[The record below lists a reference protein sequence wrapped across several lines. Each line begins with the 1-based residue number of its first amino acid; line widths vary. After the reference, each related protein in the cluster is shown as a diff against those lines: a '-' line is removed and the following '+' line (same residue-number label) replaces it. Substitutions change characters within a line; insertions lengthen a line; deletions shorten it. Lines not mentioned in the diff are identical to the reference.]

1 MVRVLLTIWALA
13 FLGGL
18 VTEKS
23 VFAQTVEP
31 EWAAK
36 PIQCGPTYDVFL
48 QMQDSGMKTFFGGLG
63 KSNSVNYETA
73 IDVFVYL
80 TINME
85 TQQWAAIEVNE
96 DQTDACIVG
105 YGQGTVFDPDELQEY
120 TAPENFE

>member
-48 QMQDSGMKTFFGGLG
+48 QMQDSGMKAFFGGLG

-105 YGQGTVFDPDELQEY
+105 YGQGTVFDPNELQEY
-120 TAPENFE
+120 TAPESFQ

>member
-36 PIQCGPTYDVFL
+36 PIQCGHTYDVFL
-48 QMQDSGMKTFFGGLG
+48 QMQDSGMKAFFGGLG

-105 YGQGTVFDPDELQEY
+105 YGQGTVFDPNELQEY
-120 TAPENFE
+120 TAPESFQ

>member
-105 YGQGTVFDPDELQEY
+105 YGQGTVFDPNELQEY

>member
-1 MVRVLLTIWALA
+1 MRTLLTMFAIA
-13 FLGGL
+13 FLGGII
-18 VTEKS
+18 TGKS

-48 QMQDSGMKTFFGGLG
+48 RMQNSGMSTFFGGLG
-63 KSNSVNYETA
+63 KSNSVNFDEA

-96 DQTDACIVG
+96 EQTDACIVG
-105 YGQGTVFDPDELQEY
+105 YGQGTVFDPAELQEY
-120 TAPENFE
+120 TAPESFQ

>member
-48 QMQDSGMKTFFGGLG
+48 QMQDSGMKAFFGGLG

>member
-18 VTEKS
+18 VTGKS

-48 QMQDSGMKTFFGGLG
+48 QMQDSGMKTFFGSSFFKPFNQRSGM
-63 KSNSVNYETA
+63 NSS
-73 IDVFVYL
+73 
-80 TINME
+80 
-85 TQQWAAIEVNE
+85 
-96 DQTDACIVG
+96 G
-105 YGQGTVFDPDELQEY
+105 S
-120 TAPENFE
+120 